1 MKFPIKLLCLFLTVL
16 MFFSSIGSI
25 SANEADERLNELKEA
40 VRARYG
46 ENKKITDGN
55 YDKSLAVKCV
65 NGTFVGKKTNNII
78 AYKGIPFVGE
88 QPVGKNRFKKPVPF
102 VKNEGIYK
110 AYHFAKG
117 SLQPDTNDDVGAL
130 AVLGEDWL

>member
-1 MKFPIKLLCLFLTVL
+1 MKFPTKLLCLFLAVL
-16 MFFSSIGSI
+16 MFFSSIGIS

-65 NGTFVGKKTNNII
+65 NGTFVGKKTDNII
-78 AYKGIPFVGE
+78 EYKGIPFVGE
-88 QPVGKNRFKKPVPF
+88 QPVGKTDSRSLFRSQRMRAYTRRIISP
-102 VKNEGIYK
+102 K
-110 AYHFAKG
+110 AAC
-117 SLQPDTNDDVGAL
+117 SRTQTMM
-130 AVLGEDWL
+130 

>member
-1 MKFPIKLLCLFLTVL
+1 MKISTKLLCLFLAVL
-16 MFFSSIGSI
+16 MFFSSIGIS

-65 NGTFVGKKTNNII
+65 NGTFVGKKTDNII
-78 AYKGIPFVGE
+78 EYKGIPFVG
-88 QPVGKNRFKKPVPF
+88 R
-102 VKNEGIYK
+102 
-110 AYHFAKG
+110 
-117 SLQPDTNDDVGAL
+117 
-130 AVLGEDWL
+130 